1 MGMLSCIFPTTSEH
15 SLAGADDLL
24 CSLFVLK
31 KKRTSRSNSKK
42 GKG

>member
-1 MGMLSCIFPTTSEH
+1 MGMLSCIFLATSKH
-15 SLAGADDLL
+15 SPAGADDLL

-31 KKRTSRSNSKK
+31 KKRTLHRNSKK

>member
-1 MGMLSCIFPTTSEH
+1 MGMLSCIFLAASEH
-15 SLAGADDLL
+15 SPVGADDLL

-31 KKRTSRSNSKK
+31 KKRTSHNNSKK